1 MAKAKQIITSS
12 SIKLIENNIIKL
24 DKCVKILEQL
34 LDRIPDEEVKSVFL
48 LIKNDII
55 LKRDNSKAALENAK
69 KLTLMQKSNGLI

>member
-34 LDRIPDEEVKSVFL
+34 LDRISDEEVKSMFL

-55 LKRDNSKAALENAK
+55 LKRDNSKVALENAK
-69 KLTLMQKSNGLI
+69 KLTLMPKKDMAL